1 MEILQ
6 KLKNLNLV
14 NKDFLTIASNQI
26 RGIIEKGYYDIS
38 DKFLRFN
45 NIKNLKDIL
54 ENSREFYPIIT
65 EIKFASPSL
74 GKINEESEKQREILK
89 MMENGGASAI
99 SVLTQPLFFEGS
111 LKNLEI
117 VRKNTTLPVLMKD
130 IIIDKK
136 QIDAGFKLGANVI
149 LLIETLY
156 QKQSEKLDE
165 LIEYANN
172 KGLEVLLEV
181 NTIQELKCAIKRNVS
196 IVGINNRNLNTLKLD
211 METTKNILS
220 EKLDINKPIISERGI
235 FKSDDLQKLGQSG
248 IDGFLI
254 GTSIMQSE
262 NIKDKVHE
270 LSTVKK

>member
-1 MEILQ
+1 M
-6 KLKNLNLV
+6 NLV
-14 NKDFLTIASNQI
+14 NDNFLTLASNEI
-26 RGIIEKGYYDIS
+26 RAIIEEGYYDIPN
-38 DKFLRFN
+38 KFLRFKDV
-45 NIKNLKDIL
+45 KNLKDVLI
-54 ENSREFYPIIT
+54 ESREYFPIIT

-74 GKINEESEKQREILK
+74 GKINEQSERQKEILK

-111 LKNLEI
+111 LKNLEM
-117 VRKNTTLPVLMKD
+117 VRKRTKLPVLMKD

-136 QIDAGFKLGANVI
+136 QIDAGFKLGANAI

-156 QKQSEKLDE
+156 QKQSKKLDE

-181 NTIQELKCAIKRNVS
+181 NTIQELKRAIKRNVS
-196 IVGINNRNLNTLKLD
+196 ILGINNRNLNTLKLD
-211 METTKNILS
+211 METTENILS
-220 EKLDINKPIISERGI
+220 EKLDINKPIISESGI
-235 FKSDDLQKLGQSG
+235 FKIKDLQKLGQNG

-254 GTSIMQSE
+254 GTSIMQSK
-262 NIKDKVHE
+262 NIREKVHE

>member
-1 MEILQ
+1 M
-6 KLKNLNLV
+6 KNLNLV
-14 NKDFLTIASNQI
+14 NENFLTLASEKI
-26 RGIIEKGYYDIS
+26 RVIIEEGYYDIS
-38 DKFLRFN
+38 DKFLRFKDV
-45 NIKNLKDIL
+45 KNLKDVLID
-54 ENSREFYPIIT
+54 SREFYPIIT

-74 GKINEESEKQREILK
+74 GKINQESGRQKEILK
-89 MMENGGASAI
+89 MMENGGATAI

-117 VRKNTTLPVLMKD
+117 VRKNTKLPVLMKD

-136 QIDAGFKLGANVI
+136 QIDAGFKLGANAI

-156 QKQSEKLDE
+156 QKQSKKLDE

-181 NTIQELKCAIKRNVS
+181 NTIQELKHAIKRNAS
-196 IVGINNRNLNTLKLD
+196 ILGINNRNLNTLKLD
-211 METTKNILS
+211 MKTTENILT
-220 EKLDINKPIISERGI
+220 EKLDINKPIISESGI
-235 FKSDDLQKLGQSG
+235 FKIEDLKELGQNG

-254 GTSIMQSE
+254 GTSIMRSK
-262 NIKDKVHE
+262 NIMGKVQE

>member
-1 MEILQ
+1 MQ

-26 RGIIEKGYYDIS
+26 RAIIEKGYYDIS

-74 GKINEESEKQREILK
+74 GKINEESERQIEILK

-220 EKLDINKPIISERGI
+220 EKLDINKPIISESGI
-235 FKSDDLQKLGQSG
+235 FKIEDIQKLGQSG

>member
-26 RGIIEKGYYDIS
+26 RAIIEKGYYDIS

-74 GKINEESEKQREILK
+74 GKINEESERQIEILK

-220 EKLDINKPIISERGI
+220 EKLDINKPIISESGI
-235 FKSDDLQKLGQSG
+235 FKIEDIQKLGQSG

>member
-1 MEILQ
+1 M
-6 KLKNLNLV
+6 
-14 NKDFLTIASNQI
+14 TIASNQI
-26 RGIIEKGYYDIS
+26 RAIIEKGYYDIS

-74 GKINEESEKQREILK
+74 GKINEESERQIEILK

-149 LLIETLY
+149 
-156 QKQSEKLDE
+156 
-165 LIEYANN
+165 
-172 KGLEVLLEV
+172 
-181 NTIQELKCAIKRNVS
+181 
-196 IVGINNRNLNTLKLD
+196 
-211 METTKNILS
+211 
-220 EKLDINKPIISERGI
+220 
-235 FKSDDLQKLGQSG
+235 
-248 IDGFLI
+248 
-254 GTSIMQSE
+254 
-262 NIKDKVHE
+262 
-270 LSTVKK
+270 

>member
-26 RGIIEKGYYDIS
+26 RAIIEKGYYDIS

-74 GKINEESEKQREILK
+74 GKINEESERQIEILK

-136 QIDAGFKLGANVI
+136 QIDAGFKLGVNVI

-156 QKQSEKLDE
+156 QKQSKKLDE

-220 EKLDINKPIISERGI
+220 EKLDINKPIISESGI
-235 FKSDDLQKLGQSG
+235 FKIEDIQKLGQSG

>member
-74 GKINEESEKQREILK
+74 GKINEESEKQREIFK

-220 EKLDINKPIISERGI
+220 EKLDINKPIISESGI
-235 FKSDDLQKLGQSG
+235 FKSNDLQKLGQSG

>member
-26 RGIIEKGYYDIS
+26 RAIIEKGYYDIS

-136 QIDAGFKLGANVI
+136 QIDAGFKLGVNVI

-156 QKQSEKLDE
+156 QKQSKKLDE

-220 EKLDINKPIISERGI
+220 EKLDINKPIISESGI
-235 FKSDDLQKLGQSG
+235 FKIEDIQKLGQSG